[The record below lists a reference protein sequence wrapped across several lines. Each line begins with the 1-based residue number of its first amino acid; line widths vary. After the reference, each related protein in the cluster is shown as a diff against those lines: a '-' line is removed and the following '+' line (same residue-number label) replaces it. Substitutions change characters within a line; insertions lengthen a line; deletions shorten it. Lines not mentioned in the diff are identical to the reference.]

1 MGGRLKVSE
10 VMCHSCISGYGL
22 WEERTETR
30 WGTVMDSAVM
40 GHTMLA
46 KSPISLSR
54 SRMSHE
60 RSWAIPEYCVGTEEG
75 IKTRRRILAVRET
88 LGISVVRERL
98 GGSRSA
104 EDTQDA
110 PSLR

>member
-1 MGGRLKVSE
+1 VGGRLKVSE
-10 VMCHSCISGYGL
+10 IMCFSCRSGYGL

-46 KSPISLSR
+46 KSPIYLSR

-60 RSWAIPEYCVGTEEG
+60 RSWAIPEYLCWERRGYKDKEENLDSEG
-75 IKTRRRILAVRET
+75 
-88 LGISVVRERL
+88 
-98 GGSRSA
+98 
-104 EDTQDA
+104 DA
-110 PSLR
+110 RN